1 MIDYVVVV
9 VVAADV
15 DVDVDD
21 GDDNDDDVDD
31 EVMQNHFRHKECHQ
45 RRSSIVVRMDRM
57 VQLERPIRVVHC
69 NVVYNTYHRNH
80 HPRRSSPFD
89 VLVVETN
96 LEKKTANRQV
106 VATLFS

>member
-15 DVDVDD
+15 DD
-21 GDDNDDDVDD
+21 GDDVDGDDDDVVDD

-57 VQLERPIRVVHC
+57 VQLKRPIRVAHC
-69 NVVYNTYHRNH
+69 DVVYNTYHRNH
-80 HPRRSSPFD
+80 HPRKSSPFD

-96 LEKKTANRQV
+96 LEKETAEKDK
-106 VATLFS
+106 L